1 MTPKEQASY
10 LFQKYLPYT
19 DGDNVERIKSNT
31 IICAMIVVDTMI
43 EELESLVDADERANV
58 DTYYSYKYWQEV
70 KQELRNV

>member
-19 DGDNVERIKSNT
+19 DGSNIERIRSNT
-31 IICAMIVVDTMI
+31 MICAMIVVDTMI
-43 EELESLVDADERANV
+43 EELNSLLEADERANA
-58 DTYYSYKYWQEV
+58 DTYHSYTYWQEV